1 MDEQERLE
9 AAASAPEAIAS
20 DGFNPGATLP
30 FGCITGHI
38 QQAMTA
44 FTEFLRVVTSELHS
58 KGMVRIESLLMPAN
72 FSSVVSEFMNTS
84 IPRYC
89 PTLARNTYHNGH
101 PDLVLIGKYP
111 NNSAQYATDGI
122 EVKASRYLSGWQGH
136 NIEEGWLLVFVF
148 DSNRPADLTR
158 NVAPRPFRFVK
169 VLGAELAREVW
180 SFAGRSETSRRT
192 ITASVTPTGLVK
204 MEANWIY
211 RAPIRSGQAAD
222 APDDEES
229 AGDVTLS

>member
-1 MDEQERLE
+1 M
-9 AAASAPEAIAS
+9 AAFI
-20 DGFNPGATLP
+20 
-30 FGCITGHI
+30 
-38 QQAMTA
+38 
-44 FTEFLRVVTSELHS
+44 EFLRVVNTELHAKS
-58 KGMVRIESLLMPAN
+58 MVRLESLLMPAN

-101 PDLVLIGKYP
+101 PDLVPIGKYP
-111 NNSAQYATDGI
+111 NNAAQYATEGI

-169 VLGAELAREVW
+169 VLGAELAREDW

-192 ITASVTPTGLVK
+192 ITAGVTPTGVAK
-204 MEANWIY
+204 METNWIY
-211 RAPIRSGQAAD
+211 RAPVRPGQAAEP
-222 APDDEES
+222 PDHEES